1 MKKPKN
7 PDKQLLD
14 SLKERAKELNCL
26 YRVEEALRNPDAE
39 LTDIFLQIVEILPK
53 GLRFPE
59 LAQAKITYKGEEFA
73 TKGFVPGTAKLSADL
88 VVQNVNIGSICWS
101 YIKEV
106 PMHGDSEFLPEE
118 EKLLQTLADRIS
130 QSILHH
136 QLEPV
141 FQELHAKRHAKGEN
155 GKNDWRIVMD
165 MLRVT
170 DQDLF
175 LRISRRMLNYLCYI
189 GVNDAKQVLQDMVG
203 FSPLGAARGEHE
215 GINQPLKK
223 HAKLMTLQLCDT
235 IFTIASNELTDEVIY
250 SYVQKWIRENKVN
263 YLIDVLESHSSSL
276 GQVSAGI
283 RRYKESGTGEKDL
296 SPSTVN
302 AVRVSLIRRFFSRR
316 LEFIDFARKYISID
330 DFAHLTDHFIAPANS
345 AGKMGG
351 KSTGLFIAMRI
362 IKRVSKQYENLSD
375 IKVPKTWYMA
385 SDGVLDFIHYN
396 HLEELMDHKYRDIDQ
411 IRMEYPNIVQLFK
424 NSSFSPEMVKGLSMA
439 LDDFGDRPLIVRS
452 SSLLEDS
459 IGAAFSGKYKS
470 LFIANQGTKQ
480 ERLEALM
487 DAVAEVYAS
496 MFGPDPIE
504 YRAERGLLDY
514 QEEMAIMLQEVVGDV
529 VGDYLFPAYAGVGFS
544 NNEFR
549 WSPRIKREDGLMRL
563 VPGLGTRAVDR
574 LGDDYP
580 MLIAPGQPGLRV
592 NATIDETVQYAP
604 RYMDVINL
612 KTNAIETIKVEDVIT
627 SWGNAYPRFKQV
639 FSQVKENMLMIP
651 GGLVDFEKDYFVPTF
666 DGLVK
671 NTAFVRQM
679 RELLAVLKEHF
690 QLPID
695 IEFAADRKNFY
706 LLQCRPQ
713 SSLDDVSSVPIP
725 QDVPKEKVIFT
736 ANKYV
741 SEGQVPDISH
751 IVYVDPE
758 AYDAAETLEDLK
770 DVGAAVS
777 RLNYIL
783 PKRRF
788 VLMGPGR
795 WGSRGDIKLGVDVT
809 YSGINNTAALIEVA
823 FRKGNYVPDLSF
835 GTHFFQ
841 DLVEA
846 SIRYLPLYPGDKK
859 NQFNSGFLL
868 ESENILPTILPE
880 AAHLSHIIHVIDV
893 PAVTGGNMARLL
905 MNADEGKAICMLGSP
920 TNAQGTQPA
929 RENAMENSDMPA
941 KEDFWRWRM
950 RMAEKIAAKVDAEK
964 FGIKG
969 MYIFGSTKNAHAG
982 PCSDID
988 LLVHICGTPTQRE
1001 ELTQWLDGWSLAL
1014 GETNY
1019 LRTGCRTEHLLDV
1032 HFVTDEDIAKRTSY
1046 AVKIGAVS
1054 DAARPLKMGKKK
1066 R

>member
-1 MKKPKN
+1 MSNPVN
-7 PDKQLLD
+7 PDKELLD

-26 YRVEEALRNPDAE
+26 YQVEEALRHPDAE
-39 LTDIFLQIVEILPK
+39 LGEIFQRIVDLLPK

-59 LAQAKITYKGEEFA
+59 VAQASISYKDDVYTTE
-73 TKGFVPGTAKLSADL
+73 GFVPGTIEQAADI
-88 VVQNVNIGSICWS
+88 VVQNITTGCICWS
-101 YIKEV
+101 YTTEV
-106 PMHGDSEFLPEE
+106 PMQDDDFFLPEE
-118 EKLLQTLADRIS
+118 AKLLNTLAERIS
-130 QSILHH
+130 QSILHR

-141 FQELHAKRHAKGEN
+141 FQELHAKRNAQDN

-189 GVNDAKQVLQDMVG
+189 GINDARDVLQSMVG
-203 FSPLGAARGEHE
+203 LGPLGLPHDEHD
-215 GINQPLKK
+215 GINRPLKK
-223 HAKLMTLQLCDT
+223 HAMLMTMQWCDE
-235 IFTIASNELTDEVIY
+235 IFTIASRELTDEVIY

-263 YLIDVLESHSSSL
+263 FLIDVLESHSSTLS
-276 GQVSAGI
+276 QVSAGI
-283 RRYKESGTGEKDL
+283 RRYKESGTGEADL
-296 SPSTVN
+296 SPSTVK
-302 AVRVSLIRRFFSRR
+302 AVRVWLIRRFFIRR
-316 LEFIDFARKYISID
+316 IEFIDFARKYISID
-330 DFAHLTDHFIAPANS
+330 DFADLTDHFIAPANS
-345 AGKMGG
+345 SGKMGG
-351 KSTGLFIAMRI
+351 KSTGLFIAMQI
-362 IKRVSKQYENLSD
+362 IKRVSRQFENLKD
-375 IKVPKTWYMA
+375 IRVPKTWYIA

-396 HLEELMDHKYRDIDQ
+396 HLEELMDHKYRDLDQ

-459 IGAAFSGKYKS
+459 VGAAFSGKYKS

-487 DAVAEVYAS
+487 DAIAEVYAS
-496 MFGPDPIE
+496 MFGADPIE

-529 VGDYLFPAYAGVGFS
+529 VGDHLFPAYAGVGFS

-549 WSPRIKREDGLMRL
+549 WSPRIKRENGLLRL

-580 MLIAPGQPGLRV
+580 VLIAPGQPGLRV

-604 RYMDVINL
+604 HFMDVINL
-612 KTNAIETIKVEDVIT
+612 KTNAIETIKVEDILH
-627 SWGNAYPRFKQV
+627 SCGDMYPRFKQV

-651 GGLVDFEKDYFVPTF
+651 GGLQNFDADYFVATF

-671 NTAFVRQM
+671 NTPFIKQM
-679 RELLAVLKEHF
+679 RELLSVLKQHF
-690 QLPID
+690 QLPVD
-695 IEFAADRKNFY
+695 IEFAADRNNFY

-713 SSLDDVSSVPIP
+713 SSLDDISSVPIP
-725 QDVPKEKVIFT
+725 SDIPHEKIIFS

-751 IVYVDPE
+751 IVYVDPA
-758 AYDAAETLEDLK
+758 AYDALETLEDLK
-770 DVGAAVS
+770 AVGVAVS
-777 RLNYIL
+777 RLNSIL
-783 PKRRF
+783 PKRHF
-788 VLMGPGR
+788 VLIGPGR
-795 WGSRGDIKLGVDVT
+795 WGSRGDIKLGVEVT

-823 FRKGNYVPDLSF
+823 FKKGNYVPDLSF

-846 SIRYLPLYPGDKK
+846 SIRYLPLYPDDNETVF
-859 NQFNSGFLL
+859 NQAFLRD
-868 ESENILPTILPE
+868 SENILGRILPE
-880 AAHLSHIIHVIDV
+880 AAGLSHVIHVIDV
-893 PAVTGGNMARLL
+893 PEVSGGNMARLL
-905 MNADEGKAICMLGSP
+905 MNADEGKALCYLGAPLAASQIRAP
-920 TNAQGTQPA
+920 ETVVESKEPQV
-929 RENAMENSDMPA
+929 REDY
-941 KEDFWRWRM
+941 WRWRM
-950 RMAEKIAAKVDAEK
+950 RMAEKIAASIDAAA
-964 FGIKG
+964 FGVKG

-988 LLVHICGTPTQRE
+988 LLVHFGGTAAQQRE
-1001 ELTQWLDGWSLAL
+1001 LSQWFEGWSLAL
-1014 GETNY
+1014 GEINY
-1019 LRTGCRTEHLLDV
+1019 LRTGCKTGRLLDV
-1032 HFVTDEDIAKRTSY
+1032 HLVTDEDIANRTSY

-1054 DAARPLKMGKKK
+1054 DAARPLKMEKQSGD
-1066 R
+1066 

>member
-1 MKKPKN
+1 MSNPVN
-7 PDKQLLD
+7 PDKELLD

-26 YRVEEALRNPDAE
+26 YQVEEALHHPDAG
-39 LTDIFLQIVEILPK
+39 LGDIFQRIVDLLPK

-59 LAQAKITYKGEEFA
+59 VAQASISYKDDVF
-73 TKGFVPGTAKLSADL
+73 TTDGFVPSAIEQAADI
-88 VVQNVNIGSICWS
+88 VVQDIATGSICWS
-101 YIKEV
+101 YTTEV
-106 PMHGDSEFLPEE
+106 PVQDGAYFLPEE
-118 EKLLQTLADRIS
+118 ARLLSTLADRIS
-130 QSILHH
+130 QSILHR

-141 FQELHAKRHAKGEN
+141 FQELHAQRSSGDR

-189 GVNDAKQVLQDMVG
+189 GIPDAREVLQSMVG
-203 FSPLGAARGEHE
+203 LGSPALPRDEHD
-215 GINQPLKK
+215 GINRPLKK
-223 HAKLMTLQLCDT
+223 HAMLMTMQWCDK
-235 IFTIASNELTDEVIY
+235 IFSIASRELTDEVIY
-250 SYVQKWIRENKVN
+250 SYVRKWIRENKVN
-263 YLIDVLESHSSSL
+263 YLIDVLESHSSTLS
-276 GQVSAGI
+276 QISAGI
-283 RRYKESGTGEKDL
+283 RRYRESGTGESDL

-330 DFAHLTDHFIAPANS
+330 DFADLTDHFIAPANS
-345 AGKMGG
+345 SGKMGG
-351 KSTGLFIAMRI
+351 KSTGLFIAMQI
-362 IKRVSKQYENLSD
+362 IKRVSRQFENLKD
-375 IKVPKTWYMA
+375 IRVPKTWYIA

-396 HLEELMDHKYRDIDQ
+396 HLEELMDHKYRDLDQ

-424 NSSFSPEMVKGLSMA
+424 NSSFSPEMIKGLSMA

-459 IGAAFSGKYKS
+459 VGAAFSGKYKS

-487 DAVAEVYAS
+487 DAIAEVYAS
-496 MFGPDPIE
+496 MFGADPIE

-529 VGDYLFPAYAGVGFS
+529 VGDHLFPAYAGVGFS

-549 WSPRIKREDGLMRL
+549 WSPRIKRENGLLRL

-580 MLIAPGQPGLRV
+580 VLIAPGQPGLRV

-604 RYMDVINL
+604 HFMDAINL
-612 KTNAIETIKVEDVIT
+612 KTNAIETIKVEDILR
-627 SWGNAYPRFKQV
+627 SCGDAYPRFRQV
-639 FSQVKENMLMIP
+639 FSQVRENMLMIP
-651 GGLVDFEKDYFVPTF
+651 GGLHDFDKDYFVATF

-671 NTAFVRQM
+671 NTPFIRQM
-679 RELLAVLKEHF
+679 RELLSVLKQHF
-690 QLPID
+690 QLPMD
-695 IEFAADRKNFY
+695 IEFAADGNDFY

-725 QDVPKEKVIFT
+725 ADIPDEDIIFT

-751 IVYVDPE
+751 IVYVDPA
-758 AYDAAETLEDLK
+758 AYDALETLEDLK
-770 DVGAAVS
+770 AVGTAVA
-777 RLNYIL
+777 RLNSIL
-783 PKRRF
+783 PKRHF
-788 VLMGPGR
+788 ILMGPGR
-795 WGSRGDIKLGVDVT
+795 WGSRGDIKLGVEVT

-846 SIRYLPLYPGDKK
+846 SIRYLPLYPDDGATV
-859 NQFNSGFLL
+859 FNRSFLRNNG
-868 ESENILPTILPE
+868 NILERILPE
-880 AAHLSHIIHVIDV
+880 AAHLAGVIRVIDV
-893 PAVTGGNMARLL
+893 PAVTGGKMARLL
-905 MNADEGKAICMLGSP
+905 MNADEGKALCYLGAPLATGQAAPETVVES
-920 TNAQGTQPA
+920 
-929 RENAMENSDMPA
+929 REPRVR
-941 KEDFWRWRM
+941 EDYWRWRM
-950 RMAEKIAAKVDAEK
+950 RMAEKIAAGLDAAY
-964 FGIKG
+964 FGVKG
-969 MYIFGSTKNAHAG
+969 IYIFGSTKNAHAG

-988 LLVHICGTPTQRE
+988 LLVHVGGTAARQRE
-1001 ELTQWLDGWSLAL
+1001 LSQWLDGWSLAL
-1014 GETNY
+1014 GEINY
-1019 LRTGCRTEHLLDV
+1019 LRTGCKTERLLDV
-1032 HFVTDEDIAKRTSY
+1032 HFVTDEDIANRTSY
-1046 AVKIGAVS
+1046 AVKIGAIS
-1054 DAARPLKMGKKK
+1054 DAARPLKMGKMPDA
-1066 R
+1066 